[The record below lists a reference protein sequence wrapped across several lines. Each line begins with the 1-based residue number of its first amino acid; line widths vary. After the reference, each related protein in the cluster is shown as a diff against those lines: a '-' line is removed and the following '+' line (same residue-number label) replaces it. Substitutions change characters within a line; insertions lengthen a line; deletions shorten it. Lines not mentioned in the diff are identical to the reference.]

1 MATYL
6 VTGSSRGLG
15 LNLVARLLAHPSATV
30 GTIFAT
36 ARSDAS
42 IELKELVDGSAG
54 RVQFVK
60 LDVTDK
66 SLLGEDKGVDVLI
79 NNAGIMNWT
88 NDGIHTMDDLEWTFT
103 TNVTSVQYVTS
114 TFLPLLRKGTQR
126 KVVNISSTTLGSINM
141 APIYQQFPVPAYK
154 VSKAA
159 LNMLTVQYALNYRKE
174 GFTFIAISPGWLQT
188 GLGGS
193 NADLPVDTGAKAVLE
208 IVHGNGK
215 EANGKFFD
223 VKVDGWEKHDGV
235 NQYDGLNPPW

>member
-66 SLLGEDKGVDVLI
+66 V
-79 NNAGIMNWT
+79 
-88 NDGIHTMDDLEWTFT
+88 
-103 TNVTSVQYVTS
+103 
-114 TFLPLLRKGTQR
+114 
-126 KVVNISSTTLGSINM
+126 SI
-141 APIYQQFPVPAYK
+141 
-154 VSKAA
+154 
-159 LNMLTVQYALNYRKE
+159 
-174 GFTFIAISPGWLQT
+174 
-188 GLGGS
+188 
-193 NADLPVDTGAKAVLE
+193 
-208 IVHGNGK
+208 K
-215 EANGKFFD
+215 EAAAKSRVSLVRTRVWMFLSIMRGS
-223 VKVDGWEKHDGV
+223 
-235 NQYDGLNPPW
+235 